1 MRILMLGNSFT
12 YENDLPGR
20 LAGLLGAQ
28 VAHHTRG
35 GARLAEQLN
44 PRTRLGARTLE
55 ALQAGGW
62 DYVVLQEMSNGP
74 ITAPASFYRSVGE
87 LCRLARQGGGEP
99 VLYAT
104 WAYQAGGEALAKLGM
119 DAGEMSRRLY
129 EAYHRAGEENR
140 ALVADVG
147 ERFAALAP
155 TQPLYAGDGIHPS
168 PLGTQLAAETIARV
182 IRGR

>member
-20 LAGLLGAQ
+20 LAVLLGAQ

-62 DYVVLQEMSNGP
+62 DYVVLQEMSHGP
-74 ITAPASFYRSVGE
+74 ITAPTSFYRSVGE
-87 LCRLARQGGGEP
+87 LCRL
-99 VLYAT
+99 
-104 WAYQAGGEALAKLGM
+104 AYQAGGEALAKLGM

-168 PLGTQLAAETIARV
+168 PLGTQLAAETIAQV